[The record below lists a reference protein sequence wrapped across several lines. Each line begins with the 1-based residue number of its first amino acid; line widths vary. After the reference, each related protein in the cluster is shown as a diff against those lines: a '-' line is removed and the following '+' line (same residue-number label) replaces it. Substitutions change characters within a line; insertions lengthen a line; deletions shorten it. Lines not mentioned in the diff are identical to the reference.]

1 MQINTDL
8 MDERAELE
16 ELASSS
22 LELAMVVMDRAKH
35 DKAAAAVDSAEART
49 LKAQAQG
56 LKDAALAS
64 RVDTEVYKLEFE
76 KAMQQSAEV
85 METKQKVVSDLV
97 AQAREVR
104 GVSPTRRRRSS
115 LSGAAD

>member
-1 MQINTDL
+1 MRGVGATQAN
-8 MDERAELE
+8 R
-16 ELASSS
+16 
-22 LELAMVVMDRAKH
+22 
-35 DKAAAAVDSAEART
+35 
-49 LKAQAQG
+49 AQALLLLLLVVDLLQVRG
-56 LKDAALAS
+56 LHVALPVLEPLLPLALAS